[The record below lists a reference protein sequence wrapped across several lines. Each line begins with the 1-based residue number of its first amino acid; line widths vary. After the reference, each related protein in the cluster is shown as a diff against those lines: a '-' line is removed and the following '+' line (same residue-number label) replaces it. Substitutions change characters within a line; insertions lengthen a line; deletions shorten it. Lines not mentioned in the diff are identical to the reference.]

1 MLVMFDF
8 ISTVRD
14 MTLHIRIQNFGSI
27 RICFVLFN
35 ECGYTILH
43 IQIKIK
49 ANIES
54 CIYVFE
60 HFNQETEI

>member
-1 MLVMFDF
+1 MTGVFSRAASSHVLIMLVMFDF

-27 RICFVLFN
+27 RICFLLFN

-49 ANIES
+49 
-54 CIYVFE
+54 
-60 HFNQETEI
+60 